1 MLAPCKAKFQ
11 TFFFAPSDGRAEA
24 LFRIGYALILLTD
37 LLFQYGK
44 WELLYSNR
52 GVSVGTTFDS
62 LYAPSV
68 VNALYYVWIGVLLLV
83 AIGGLTRWMATI
95 NYALLFYFF
104 ELRGVFVGHGADWVY
119 HSMGFYLMFMTT
131 DRHYSLW
138 QRWFPHWNKRHW
150 GDTDLVWPLRLA
162 QINFL
167 FIYFSAGVAK
177 LFDPVWLDGSALELT
192 FAHPFLT
199 YSSASWMAAS
209 PLLLEGLTYL
219 TTVWQLAAPLA
230 LLSRRLRVLFV
241 TTALLF
247 HLFIALSMRVGW
259 FSEIMIASSLLFW
272 DDFAY
277 YFRRGEQPGEGM
289 EEGVEEDAV
298 VARPQTRNFLIA
310 YLLLFAVT
318 QTYFISLAAGDPI
331 NLLRRPAE
339 WMARITGNRPY
350 DLVPSKYVRR
360 VQFVI
365 FEVVDREGKKGFLY
379 PFAADG
385 ALDFGPAD
393 VKEIRRGL
401 TRVRLA
407 AGRANPVIWTNFI
420 NQDILPQVRAGDWQY
435 PLRID
440 IYRID
445 LPIRDV
451 QRPFRADQV
460 SKQLV
465 SRVALPGRD
474 SQVELPPAPPRPPQ
488 SRPRT
493 LPQGRP

>member
-11 TFFFAPSDGRAEA
+11 AFFFTQSDGRAEA

-62 LYAPSV
+62 LYAPGV

-83 AIGGLTRWMATI
+83 AIGGLTRWMVVV

-138 QRWFPHWNKRHW
+138 QRWFPHWSNRHW

-209 PLLLEGLTYL
+209 PLLLEGLT
-219 TTVWQLAAPLA
+219 
-230 LLSRRLRVLFV
+230 
-241 TTALLF
+241 
-247 HLFIALSMRVGW
+247 
-259 FSEIMIASSLLFW
+259 
-272 DDFAY
+272 
-277 YFRRGEQPGEGM
+277 
-289 EEGVEEDAV
+289 
-298 VARPQTRNFLIA
+298 
-310 YLLLFAVT
+310 
-318 QTYFISLAAGDPI
+318 
-331 NLLRRPAE
+331 
-339 WMARITGNRPY
+339 
-350 DLVPSKYVRR
+350 
-360 VQFVI
+360 
-365 FEVVDREGKKGFLY
+365 
-379 PFAADG
+379 
-385 ALDFGPAD
+385 
-393 VKEIRRGL
+393 
-401 TRVRLA
+401 
-407 AGRANPVIWTNFI
+407 
-420 NQDILPQVRAGDWQY
+420 
-435 PLRID
+435 
-440 IYRID
+440 
-445 LPIRDV
+445 
-451 QRPFRADQV
+451 
-460 SKQLV
+460 
-465 SRVALPGRD
+465 
-474 SQVELPPAPPRPPQ
+474 
-488 SRPRT
+488 
-493 LPQGRP
+493 